1 MNLAAVDNAIAAL
14 TEIKIPAE
22 WAEAVDEHKAEACSC
37 GCGCGHNH
45 EPAYITDVVRPIL
58 AQQGDKLPVSAFEPD
73 GLVPLGTT
81 AYEKRGVAVNIPE
94 WISENCIQCCQCSFV
109 CPHAAIRPVLASRR
123 RTFLRSGYVCHQ
135 GRHRQGTARVS
146 SSVFRCMLKTASAA
160 APAPKSAQPRPRLWS

>member
-22 WAEAVDEHKAEACSC
+22 WAEAVDEHEAEACSC

-45 EPAYITDVVRPIL
+45 ELTYITDVVRPIL

-109 CPHAAIRPVLASRR
+109 CPHAAIRPVLASEEELSCAPD
-123 RTFLRSGYVCHQ
+123 TFVTKDAIGKKGTQGPQVPHSGVC
-135 GRHRQGTARVS
+135 
-146 SSVFRCMLKTASAA
+146 
-160 APAPKSAQPRPRLWS
+160 

>member
-22 WAEAVDEHKAEACSC
+22 WAEAVDEHEAEACSC

-94 WISENCIQCCQCSFV
+94 WISENCMFLRLPARGHPPCSGY
-109 CPHAAIRPVLASRR
+109 RR

-135 GRHRQGTARVS
+135 GRHRQGTQGPQVPHS
-146 SSVFRCMLKTASAA
+146 GVC
-160 APAPKSAQPRPRLWS
+160 